1 MAKLFIIG
9 NGFDGAHKLRTS
21 YNHFRE
27 YLLSNNPEINMDE
40 LIIPEEIDDHKGGI
54 TYNQTEVLSMLFYL
68 INEAEGDT
76 EEWNSIESSLGNLN
90 FSEAFDWLDDIRD
103 KDGDINYFHTASRN
117 NEIASKLVIPTKTI
131 QQLFRDWVN
140 TINVDLA
147 KPKKDFQELVDT
159 QDYFLTFNYTDT
171 LQDIYGIEENNIRHI
186 HGRQFSEIFF
196 GHGNT
201 NDRTEEYMRD
211 YIGSEDGLSEI
222 NRQLRKKVEKALEN
236 NLDFFD
242 ELQGASIEKIY
253 SYGFSFSKVDTIYLK
268 EICNR
273 FNTESMTWYFN
284 DYKAKEEHPKFKDV
298 LIECG
303 YKGSFGTF
311 HINDE

>member
-9 NGFDGAHKLRTS
+9 NGFDSAHKLKTS

-27 YLLSNNPEINMDE
+27 YLLSSNPEINMDE

-54 TYNQTEVLSMLFYL
+54 SYNQTEVLSMLFYL

-76 EEWNSIESSLGNLN
+76 EEWNSIESSLGHLN

-103 KDGDINYFHTASRN
+103 KDGDINYFHTSSRN
-117 NEIASKLVIPTKTI
+117 NEIASNLVIPTKTI
-131 QQLFRDWVN
+131 QQFFSDWVN

-147 KPKKDFQELVDT
+147 KPKKGFQELVDT

-171 LQDIYGIEENNIRHI
+171 LQDVYGIEEDNICHI
-186 HGRQFSEIFF
+186 HGRQFFEIFF

-201 NDRTEEYMRD
+201 KDRTEDYMRD
-211 YIGSEDGLSEI
+211 YIGAEDGLSEI

-236 NLDFFD
+236 NLYFFN
-242 ELQGASIEKIY
+242 ELQGASIEEIY

-273 FNTESMTWYFN
+273 INTENITWYFN
-284 DYKAKEEHPKFKDV
+284 DYKEKEEHPKFKDV
-298 LIECG
+298 LRKCG
-303 YKGSFGTF
+303 YRGFFSTF
-311 HINDE
+311 HVADE

>member
-9 NGFDGAHKLRTS
+9 NGFDSAHKLKTS

-27 YLLSNNPEINMDE
+27 YLLSNNPEINMEE
-40 LIIPEEIDDHKGGI
+40 LIIPEEIHDKDGGI

-68 INEAEGDT
+68 INEAESNT
-76 EEWNSIESSLGNLN
+76 EEWSSVESSLGYLD

-103 KDGDINYFHTASRN
+103 KDGDINYFHTSYRN
-117 NEIASKLVIPTKTI
+117 DEIASKLVIPTTTI
-131 QQLFRDWVN
+131 QQLFSDWVN
-140 TINVDLA
+140 TININLA
-147 KPKKDFQELVDT
+147 KPKKDFQKIVDA

-171 LQDIYGIEENNIRHI
+171 LQDVYGIEEDNICHI
-186 HGRQFSEIFF
+186 HGRQFLEIFF
-196 GHGNT
+196 GHGNSR
-201 NDRTEEYMRD
+201 DRTEDYMRD
-211 YIGSEDGLSEI
+211 HIGSEDGLSKI

-242 ELQGASIEKIY
+242 ELQGASIEEIY
-253 SYGFSFSKVDTIYLK
+253 SYGFSFNKVDRIYLE

-273 FNTESMTWYFN
+273 INTENITWYFN

-298 LIECG
+298 LRECG
-303 YKGSFGTF
+303 YRGFFSTF
-311 HINDE
+311 HVADE

>member
-1 MAKLFIIG
+1 MTKLFIIG
-9 NGFDGAHKLRTS
+9 NGFDSAHNLRTS

-27 YLLSNNPEINMDE
+27 YLLSNNPETNME
-40 LIIPEEIDDHKGGI
+40 EFIIPEETEDHKGGI

-68 INEAEGDT
+68 INEAERDT

-103 KDGDINYFHTASRN
+103 KEGDINYFHTASRN
-117 NEIASKLVIPTKTI
+117 NEIASKLVIPTTTI
-131 QQLFRDWVN
+131 QQLFSDWVN

-147 KPKKDFQELVDT
+147 KPKKGFQELVDT

-171 LQDIYGIEENNIRHI
+171 LQDVYGIEENNICHI
-186 HGRQFSEIFF
+186 HGRQFLEIFF

-201 NDRTEEYMRD
+201 KDRTEDYMSD
-211 YIGSEDGLSEI
+211 YIGAEDGLSEI

-242 ELQGASIEKIY
+242 ELEYAHIKEIY

-268 EICNR
+268 EICKR
-273 FNTESMTWYFN
+273 INTENVTWYFN
-284 DYKAKEEHPKFKDV
+284 DHRAEEDHPKFKVV
-298 LIECG
+298 LRECG
-303 YKGSFGTF
+303 YKGFFSTF
-311 HINDE
+311 HVAND